1 MITAIEVQ
9 DLRGVRSGAL
19 SALAPLTVLVGR
31 NGAGKSAVLEALA
44 IGASDQPAELL
55 GQAVQARGGWCG
67 AGYVVRVGANSATVR
82 VTLRAGIERTT
93 RLTYAPHD
101 AALDPA
107 EVPPSAAGTA
117 RLSSIT
123 IMTEVAAAA
132 NAEQGSPAARWHG
145 SARVLFAD
153 DNAFGATPQPL
164 TPGERLRLV
173 HPAATRGHPLWR
185 PLRDAVLSG
194 RDQAAVELL
203 RPVVGADLRDLYFMP
218 EGDDARVGNVHLRYP
233 WGSVPVDVAGD
244 GVRALVRIAL
254 ELAARPDE
262 VVLIEEPE
270 VHLHPGAIWA
280 AARAALEAQRRGVQV
295 IMSTHSL
302 ELIDALVDQAG
313 EALDAVAV
321 TRLALQ
327 AGELRSHTIPGP
339 ELRLLRG
346 TLAEELR

>member
-1 MITAIEVQ
+1 MITAIKVQ

-19 SALAPLTVLVGR
+19 SALAPLSVLVGR

-55 GQAVQARGGWCG
+55 GRVVQSRGGWCG
-67 AGYVVRVGANSATVR
+67 AGYLVRMGAEAAQLR
-82 VTLRAGIERTT
+82 VTLSSGVQRTT
-93 RLTYAPHD
+93 RLTYAPHA
-101 AALDPA
+101 AALEPA
-107 EVPPSAAGTA
+107 EVPPGTPGNA
-117 RLSSIT
+117 RLSSVSLL
-123 IMTEVAAAA
+123 TEVVTAGQAD
-132 NAEQGSPAARWHG
+132 PAAPAAPWRG
-145 SARVLFAD
+145 VGRVLFAD
-153 DNAFGATPQPL
+153 DNAYGASAQPP

-185 PLRDAVLSG
+185 TLGEAVRTG

-295 IMSTHSL
+295 ILSTHSL

-313 EALDAVAV
+313 DALDAVAV

-327 AGELRSHTIPGP
+327 AGELRAHTIPGP

-346 TLAEELR
+346 ALAEELR